1 MIVLR
6 PCAVR
11 HTFRL
16 CIGFTAGRPP
26 LLSVLAAALHLPI
39 VGTWRTRKALGV
51 PYDIAYRRWERKRSQ
66 IAKKIHGHG
75 LVRRGRP
82 LTSQTAFGGQLPYKG
97 SLVRPAAI
105 FGHSRSEYNGKFL
118 RATNNE
124 PLFFDE
130 PRGTRGDVVILSLL
144 PRSGS

>member
-16 CIGFTAGRPP
+16 YIGFTAGRPP

-51 PYDIAYRRWERKRSQ
+51 PYDGPGWGDFY
-66 IAKKIHGHG
+66 
-75 LVRRGRP
+75 
-82 LTSQTAFGGQLPYKG
+82 
-97 SLVRPAAI
+97 
-105 FGHSRSEYNGKFL
+105 
-118 RATNNE
+118 
-124 PLFFDE
+124 E
-130 PRGTRGDVVILSLL
+130 PRVTRGGLRTATGGADRPQSTLTF
-144 PRSGS
+144 P